1 VTAIDRAVDWS
12 AGARSSTSK
21 QIGGRKVSRG
31 VKAGG
36 LGGLGLLI
44 VVVVAMLL
52 GVDPQQLLQDVEV
65 AQVPSS
71 ASVSSPH

>member
-1 VTAIDRAVDWS
+1 
-12 AGARSSTSK
+12 
-21 QIGGRKVSRG
+21 VSRG